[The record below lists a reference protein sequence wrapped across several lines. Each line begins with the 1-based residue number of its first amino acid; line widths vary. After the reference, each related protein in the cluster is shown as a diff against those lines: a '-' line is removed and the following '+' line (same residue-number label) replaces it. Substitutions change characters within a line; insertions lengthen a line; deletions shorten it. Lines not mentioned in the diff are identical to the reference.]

1 VSNIAVAGLTRGET
15 AGAIQFQGSRVAR
28 GCGQGVL
35 VLVCDGCNDVA
46 VHPPLSCAASNR
58 VVGRCAGPS
67 QGLPGA
73 RPSAP
78 LMVPAQEAP
87 RRQRHTVTGG
97 VPRYAGR
104 TATGP

>member
-1 VSNIAVAGLTRGET
+1 VQSSFRDHALLA
-15 AGAIQFQGSRVAR
+15 AA
-28 GCGQGVL
+28 GQGLL

-73 RPSAP
+73 RPSVP
-78 LMVPAQEAP
+78 LMIPAQEAP
-87 RRQRHTVTGG
+87 RRQRHTVTLA
-97 VPRYAGR
+97 YAGR
-104 TATGP
+104 TATLRQQARELRGAIH